1 MRMSFAVLF
10 VIMGV
15 LIGLSVRTTRVNAQ
29 AQPSDWLPFTRG
41 ESVRIS
47 ADLPEGTFTCKV
59 SQVQNGFLGC
69 APDDQRRRGDRWIN
83 LRFVKEIT
91 PAERQ

>member
-10 VIMGV
+10 VTIGV
-15 LIGLSVRTTRVNAQ
+15 LIGLSIRTGLVNAQ
-29 AQPSDWLPFTRG
+29 VQPADWLPFIAG

-47 ADLPEGTFTCKV
+47 ADLPDGNIICRV
-59 SQVQNGFLGC
+59 SQVQHGFLGC
-69 APDDQRRRGDRWIN
+69 ARDDQRRRGARWIN

>member
-10 VIMGV
+10 VTIGV
-15 LIGLSVRTTRVNAQ
+15 LIGLSVRTTRVDAQ
-29 AQPSDWLPFTRG
+29 GQPTDWLPFTAG

-47 ADLPEGTFTCKV
+47 ADLPEGTIICKV
-59 SQVQNGFLGC
+59 SQVQHGFVGC
-69 APDDQRRRGDRWIN
+69 ARDEQRRRGARWIN
-83 LRFVKEIT
+83 LRFVKEIM

>member
-1 MRMSFAVLF
+1 MRMFFAVLF
-10 VIMGV
+10 VTIGV
-15 LIGLSVRTTRVNAQ
+15 LIGLCVRTTRVNAQ
-29 AQPSDWLPFTRG
+29 AQPLVWLPFTPG
-41 ESVRIS
+41 ESVRIF
-47 ADLPEGTFTCKV
+47 ADLPDGNITCRV

-69 APDDQRRRGDRWIN
+69 ARDEQRRRGDRWIN